1 MSSQSFPQTRPKGS
15 QLRLKNVEGGV
26 AIARWSERG
35 ELEQLSHAF
44 DSAERARRF
53 LAIASYELGF
63 IPSALPHIMKRL
75 QEKRA

>member
-1 MSSQSFPQTRPKGS
+1 MSAQSSKPPKGS

-35 ELEQLSHAF
+35 ELEQLSF
-44 DSAERARRF
+44 PFPSADHARRF
-53 LAIASYELGF
+53 LAIANYELGF
-63 IPSALPHIMKRL
+63 IPSALPHILKRL